1 MLIENKGVIAELSDL
16 IFENYMA
23 RVNQIMTD
31 FGTKDFIFLQ
41 TQDWNDIRSQL
52 ITIANQNGQ

>member
-23 RVNQIMTD
+23 RVNQIMAD